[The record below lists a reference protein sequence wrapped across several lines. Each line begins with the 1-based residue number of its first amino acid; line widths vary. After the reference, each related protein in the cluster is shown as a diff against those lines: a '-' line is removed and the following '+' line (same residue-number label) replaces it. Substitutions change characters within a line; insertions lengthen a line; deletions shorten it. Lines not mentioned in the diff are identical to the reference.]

1 MAHRLQTLFLTLL
14 LILGLTVFPVFAEED
29 DGQLG
34 RLERQRL
41 V

>member
-29 DGQLG
+29 DGSWDG
-34 RLERQRL
+34 WNDNGM

>member
-29 DGQLG
+29 DGSWDG
-34 RLERQRL
+34 WNDKAS
-41 V
+41 